1 MGELSELYLNSI
13 NNNNTNSNAELLK
26 PTSENTG
33 KEKTE
38 DEEMRE
44 IEKSLLPQML
54 PPGDV
59 IVSVTLALLHDS
71 VAAVRKAL
79 LKGVSRVIRSS
90 KTDRALTITEITSRL
105 I

>member
-1 MGELSELYLNSI
+1 MGDLSELYLNSI
-13 NNNNTNSNAELLK
+13 NNNNTNTNTNIETPK
-26 PTSENTG
+26 PSEG

-38 DEEMRE
+38 EEEIRE
-44 IEKSLLPQML
+44 IEKSLLPQTL

-79 LKGVSRVIRSS
+79 LKGVSR
-90 KTDRALTITEITSRL
+90 DRVLLKLRN
-105 I
+105 